1 MAGRPRVQR
10 ISLQRARQ
18 REPNGARA
26 GPREK
31 TCSMRCLRAVLLL
44 AAWLP
49 AATATLAGQRAIP
62 SGTIGAG
69 VLSFDGR
76 ATVGDFTGTTNA
88 VTGEMTGGADLS
100 AVRGWVEAPVSTILT
115 GNSKRDRD
123 LNKSMESGKYPT
135 IRFDLTGVIPGATR
149 GDTVAVTL
157 LGTFRIHGVSRA
169 DSIPGTLILL
179 RDTVRVRGKVPLNL
193 KAYQIGGLS
202 KAMGMLRMHEEILV
216 HLDLT
221 FASGQGQWH
230 AARAEPLN

>member
-1 MAGRPRVQR
+1 M
-10 ISLQRARQ
+10 
-18 REPNGARA
+18 
-26 GPREK
+26 
-31 TCSMRCLRAVLLL
+31 LLL

-49 AATATLAGQRAIP
+49 AAAATLAGQRAVP

-76 ATVGDFTGTTNA
+76 ATVGDFTGTTSA

-100 AVRGWVEAPVSTILT
+100 AVRGWVEAPVNTLLT
-115 GNSKRDRD
+115 GNSKRDKD

-135 IRFDLTGVIPGATR
+135 IRFELTGVVPGATR
-149 GDTVAVTL
+149 GDTVDVTL

-169 DSIPGTLILL
+169 DSIPATVILL
-179 RDTVRVRGKVPLNL
+179 PDTVRVRGRAPLNL

-202 KAMGMLRMHEEILV
+202 KAMGMLRMHEEIVV

-221 FASGQGQWH
+221 FASGQGEWH
-230 AARAEPLN
+230 AARAETLN

>member
-1 MAGRPRVQR
+1 
-10 ISLQRARQ
+10 
-18 REPNGARA
+18 
-26 GPREK
+26 
-31 TCSMRCLRAVLLL
+31 MRCLRAMLLL

-100 AVRGWVEAPVSTILT
+100 AVRGWVEASVNTLLT
-115 GNSKRDRD
+115 GNSKRDKD

-135 IRFDLTGVIPGATR
+135 IRFDLTGVVPGATR
-149 GDTVAVTL
+149 GDTVEVTL
-157 LGTFRIHGVSRA
+157 LGTFRMHGVSRE
-169 DSIPGTLILL
+169 DSIPATVVLL
-179 RDTVRVRGKVPLNL
+179 PDTVRVRGQAPLNL

-221 FASGQGQWH
+221 FASGQ
-230 AARAEPLN
+230 AEIVLEPKLDGRPSVP